1 MGKNFDP
8 ADACPVTTDAV
19 LRRAAAVG
27 PDLEAV
33 VSPSGRRTYA
43 TLAAEVDRV
52 RSALAAAGVRRG
64 DHIAVCLGNG
74 PEWITLFLAI
84 GSLGAVTVPVNTRF
98 QAASSP
104 TPCGSPARPCSSSRT
119 AS

>member
-64 DHIAVCLGNG
+64 DHIAVC
-74 PEWITLFLAI
+74 PATAR
-84 GSLGAVTVPVNTRF
+84 S
-98 QAASSP
+98 
-104 TPCGSPARPCSSSRT
+104 GSPCSWRSGRSAR
-119 AS
+119 